1 MRTEAIT
8 PLFKRRISMKNRKNR
23 DRNLTHFFYILPN
36 LILYSALSIT
46 PICLGIYYSLTDWNG
61 ITKNY
66 NFVGLSNYIKILND
80 RRFHRAVMFN
90 LRYAFM
96 LIVGVLFLSLCLA
109 LLMNYPVRGRSVFRA
124 IYFFPACISML
135 TIGLIFNYIY
145 FQGLPVI
152 GNALNID
159 FLKKN
164 ILSGRKTAIY
174 GILIANLWKSVAIPT
189 VLIISALQTIP
200 REILESAVVDGANG
214 WQRFQYIIIR
224 YILPILSIIF
234 VLILKEGLMIYDY
247 IVALTTGGPAG
258 ATESLTLS
266 IYRLGFEDLKFGYA
280 ISQALMI
287 AGIITVISVIQMRY
301 TDKKKIYD

>member
-124 IYFFPACISML
+124 IYFFRLVSAC
-135 TIGLIFNYIY
+135 
-145 FQGLPVI
+145 
-152 GNALNID
+152 
-159 FLKKN
+159 
-164 ILSGRKTAIY
+164 
-174 GILIANLWKSVAIPT
+174 
-189 VLIISALQTIP
+189 
-200 REILESAVVDGANG
+200 
-214 WQRFQYIIIR
+214 
-224 YILPILSIIF
+224 
-234 VLILKEGLMIYDY
+234 
-247 IVALTTGGPAG
+247 
-258 ATESLTLS
+258 
-266 IYRLGFEDLKFGYA
+266 
-280 ISQALMI
+280 
-287 AGIITVISVIQMRY
+287 
-301 TDKKKIYD
+301 